1 MNNADIESP
10 RPEWLESVSRI
21 YTDQAGYLPDDEKFA
36 VMTFPA
42 TYFAVKD
49 EQGNTCFSGMPLPA
63 GFDKS
68 SGETLYRADFSELT
82 APGNY
87 RVVCGTE
94 SSTAFR
100 IGADVYKKCFDDCM
114 KAFYFQRCG
123 CALDEKFAG
132 MWAHEKCHCAP
143 AVLWDKP
150 SVKLDVTGGWH
161 DAGDYGKYVTA
172 AATAVAHLLYAWK
185 MFPEAFRRQDL
196 NIPGKPS
203 AMPDVLIECRV
214 ELEWL
219 LKMQR
224 FDGAVWH
231 KVTTMKHPAFVMP
244 EDDNGT
250 MYVFPVSSN
259 ATADFA
265 AVTALGYSVYRQFD
279 PEFAGRLLKCSCA
292 AYDWLEKYPDF
303 IGFSNPEGCDTGV
316 YGERGDR
323 DNRFWAAA
331 ELFSV
336 FDNEMYYD
344 RLLKLM
350 GEQFSLTS
358 LGFAS
363 VGGFGS
369 LALLLHNK
377 GSAAVLS
384 KLRNA
389 FLARAEEL
397 AAVCSANGWGVSLTP
412 DDYHWGSNMS
422 VLTNGM
428 TFLIADYLEKRSIN
442 GVPRFRRYAAMQLH
456 YLLGVNATG
465 YSYVTG
471 IGELCVNYPHHR
483 PAHADR
489 VEECIPGLVSGGAN
503 SRLEDRFARSLIPAG
518 TPPMKCFSDNMEC
531 YSLNE
536 VTIYWNSPAVFLLAG
551 LTEGH
556 L

>member
-10 RPEWLESVSRI
+10 RPERLETSFRI
-21 YTDQAGYLPDDEKFA
+21 FVDQAGYLPTAEKAA
-36 VMTFPA
+36 VFTFPA
-42 TYFAVKD
+42 GYYSVINET
-49 EQGNTCFSGMPLPA
+49 GSICFSGVPVPA
-63 GFDKS
+63 GADEA
-68 SGETLYRADFSELT
+68 SGETLFKADFSRLT
-82 APGNY
+82 APGTY
-87 RVVCGTE
+87 RIISGTDF
-94 SSTAFR
+94 SPVFR
-100 IGADVYKKCFDDCM
+100 IGEDVYKNCFDDCM

-123 CALDEKFAG
+123 CALEEKYAG
-132 MWAHEKCHCAP
+132 MWTHEKCHSAP
-143 AVLWDKP
+143 AVLWEDH

-172 AATAVAHLLYAWK
+172 AAAALAHLLYAWK

-203 AMPDVLIECRV
+203 NMPDILIECRW

-231 KVTTMKHPAFVMP
+231 KATTAKHAAFVMP
-244 EDDNGT
+244 EDDREQI
-250 MYVFPVSSN
+250 YVLPVSSS

-265 AVTALGYSVYRQFD
+265 AVTALASGIYREFD
-279 PEFAGRLLKCSCA
+279 KAFSGRLLKSSCA
-292 AYDWLEKYPDF
+292 AYEWLEKYPGF
-303 IGFSNPEGCDTGV
+303 IGFDNPEGCETGV
-316 YGERGDR
+316 YGERNDR

-331 ELFSV
+331 ELFAI
-336 FDNEMYYD
+336 FDNEMYYA
-344 RLLKLM
+344 RLLNLLN
-350 GEQFSLTS
+350 ENFSLTS

-369 LALLLHNK
+369 LALLLHNR
-377 GSAAVLS
+377 GNAAVLS
-384 KLRNA
+384 KLRSA
-389 FLARAEEL
+389 FLAKAEEL
-397 AAVCSANGWGVSLTP
+397 AKVCDSNGWGVSLKP
-412 DDYHWGSNMS
+412 DQYNWGSNMT

-442 GVPRFRRYAAMQLH
+442 GDPHFRKYAAMQLD
-456 YLLGVNATG
+456 YILGVNATG
-465 YSYVTG
+465 YSYITG
-471 IGELCVNYPHHR
+471 TGSLCVNYPHHR
-483 PAHADR
+483 PAHADK

-503 SRLEDRFARSLIPAG
+503 SRLDDKFARALIPKG

-551 LTEGH
+551 LTE
-556 L
+556 